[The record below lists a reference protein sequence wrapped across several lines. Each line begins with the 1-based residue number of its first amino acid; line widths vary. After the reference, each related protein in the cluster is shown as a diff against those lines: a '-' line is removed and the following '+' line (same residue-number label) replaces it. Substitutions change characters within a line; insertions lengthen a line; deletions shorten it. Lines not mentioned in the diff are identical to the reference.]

1 MSLTFDIK
9 LCVGGN
15 SNNDSDSNKDI
26 HVRVYR
32 MFDDIS
38 YAEHS
43 YNIIAWGTP
52 ITNDKYYGTITNNTY
67 YDGAVANDTWE
78 KNKDYRGSFSL
89 STTTH
94 ADEIKNGFRVRLSY
108 NDSDGVRFDSL
119 EIKKLTTVDHKVTYT
134 AAKHESDYST
144 DEFKSV
150 YFVGLDDSVGYLDGN
165 NTNSVP
171 SIRWFNYVPSGSDW
185 KQVHMTIHLDSGSGA
200 DTGGPV
206 WAKLYSQNIPY
217 TNTNQ
222 ALTLGSDVNIHRES
236 DGDRLYLN
244 NRKDFQDG
252 KTYYDYF
259 YIKDSPESSFNW
271 VQGDPFNVKIYN
283 QSSNAIDIDYIH
295 IEYNSI
301 TYKFDNNSDKFITD
315 SNNNR
320 IAIDNTIGWLS
331 PQASDNKPT
340 HRWFKLPGPGWHLF
354 CSSTN
359 TIETWLETKALWN
372 ITDRTVQQ
380 MYYWN
385 ELSLT
390 SSSSLRANHWTAI
403 DFGDT
408 EKVPPNTAYWVQL

>member
-1 MSLTFDIK
+1 MSTDYTIK
-9 LCVGGN
+9 FSVGGG
-15 SNNDSDSNKDI
+15 SNHDSNTDYSISVDVGK
-26 HVRVYR
+26 
-32 MFDDIS
+32 MFGNSGYSGNVS
-38 YAEHS
+38 YS
-43 YNIIAWGTP
+43 SGDLMTTGNIG
-52 ITNDKYYGTITNNTY
+52 NNKY
-67 YDGAVANDTWE
+67 YDGGNATDTWE
-78 KNKDYRGSFSL
+78 KNKDYKGTFEL
-89 STTTH
+89 EDDTD
-94 ADEIKNGFRVRLSY
+94 ADAIANGFRVRLSFY
-108 NDSDGVRFDSL
+108 HTDGVYCDRLEISGNGYTQIYTEADNDSSEGYNYGAKVGMDDRVGWFDTDGSYPR
-119 EIKKLTTVDHKVTYT
+119 YR
-134 AAKHESDYST
+134 
-144 DEFKSV
+144 
-150 YFVGLDDSVGYLDGN
+150 YFN
-165 NTNSVP
+165 
-171 SIRWFNYVPSGSDW
+171 FVPSGSNW

-200 DTGGPV
+200 DTTGPV
-206 WAKLYSQNIPY
+206 WAKVYSQNIPY

-222 ALTLGSDVNIHRES
+222 ALTLGGDININRES